1 MVSQS
6 AYGMM
11 AMNEAFRFEKG
22 KHVSMTQ
29 NGESTE
35 AQRSKDDQTL
45 DDVIAQTKKVFSE
58 LNFENDANLRNIR
71 ASKRARS

>member
-1 MVSQS
+1 MVSQG

-11 AMNEAFRFEKG
+11 AMNEAFRLEKG
-22 KHVSMTQ
+22 KHVSMIK
-29 NGESTE
+29 NGASTA

-58 LNFENDANLRNIR
+58 LNFENDVNLKNIPG
-71 ASKRARS
+71 SKRSNS

>member
-11 AMNEAFRFEKG
+11 AMNEAFRLEKG
-22 KHVSMTQ
+22 KHVSMT
-29 NGESTE
+29 NHGESTE

-58 LNFENDANLRNIR
+58 LNFENDANLRNIPGSR
-71 ASKRARS
+71 RSNS